1 MIQNDAQLHQ
11 AQADIQKLWRF
22 LESARQTHGSVDYE
36 RLAAPY
42 LLQIQEL
49 SKKCW
54 IIYQRSQNPPTHD
67 LSRLTLDASRISVT
81 SHELEATPH
90 PSPLPPHAQKTLV
103 RSGLY
108 R

>member
-42 LLQIQEL
+42 LLQIQERQQEVL
-49 SKKCW
+49 D
-54 IIYQRSQNPPTHD
+54 YQQSTI
-67 LSRLTLDASRISVT
+67 TA
-81 SHELEATPH
+81 
-90 PSPLPPHAQKTLV
+90 
-103 RSGLY
+103 GLCVGY
-108 R
+108 GS